1 MLHALLH
8 SSLQC
13 VFVPHANSGTTH
25 HYYCPFHALRT
36 WQPSTLAG
44 SLPPSP
50 CSARLISAGSLA
62 LVLRVHRRL
71 AWLHLHLS
79 ISNHSIWTVIGFFPC
94 SAVFHSRPCP
104 FPDHFPISF
113 HLGRHRLLIQR
124 SDHPSRISSFVRFSF
139 LGSKTATSS

>member
-1 MLHALLH
+1 MPTRALHTTTVIPCTFYAL
-8 SSLQC
+8 
-13 VFVPHANSGTTH
+13 
-25 HYYCPFHALRT
+25 
-36 WQPSTLAG
+36 WQPLTLAG

-50 CSARLISAGSLA
+50 CSARLISAESLA

-94 SAVFHSRPCP
+94 SALFHSRPCP
-104 FPDHFPISF
+104 FHDLFPISF

-124 SDHPSRISSFVRFSF
+124 SDHPYRIFNLPSFVFVLHF
-139 LGSKTATSS
+139 LAPKLPRLPNLVFFV